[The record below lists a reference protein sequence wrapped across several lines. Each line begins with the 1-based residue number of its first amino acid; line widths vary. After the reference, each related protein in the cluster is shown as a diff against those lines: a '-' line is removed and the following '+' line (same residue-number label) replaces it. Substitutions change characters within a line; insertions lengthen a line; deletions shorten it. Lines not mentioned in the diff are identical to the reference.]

1 MWAQLLTALL
11 DWLTKLVK
19 NETRKTGEDAP
30 VNSGAR
36 DKLNDRLD
44 AWKKKNG
51 AP

>member
-19 NETRKTGEDAP
+19 TETRKTGADAP
-30 VNSGAR
+30 VNSAAR
-36 DKLNDRLD
+36 DKLNTRLD
-44 AWKKKNG
+44 AWKQKNG